1 MFREE
6 SAARWNRTSTS
17 AGKSSSSIIIGLD
30 ELHVVVEILGRPEI
44 GVVDGDHVVVGRE
57 PVREI
62 RADKAR
68 ATRHENAL
76 IVHECVYSRL
86 GNYRFGFIHLK
97 IVNLLTTENGLRA
110 HWCAGATS
118 DGATDRC
125 RIICIQ
131 YYFDF

>member
-1 MFREE
+1 VEQNVDIGGE
-6 SAARWNRTSTS
+6 VVVDH
-17 AGKSSSSIIIGLD
+17 IGLD

-97 IVNLLTTENGLRA
+97 NCEFTHHGERSTRSLVR
-110 HWCAGATS
+110 
-118 DGATDRC
+118 RC
-125 RIICIQ
+125 NQ
-131 YYFDF
+131 

>member
-17 AGKSSSSIIIGLD
+17 AGKSSSIIIGLD

-68 ATRHENAL
+68 ATRHE
-76 IVHECVYSRL
+76 
-86 GNYRFGFIHLK
+86 K
-97 IVNLLTTENGLRA
+97 RA
-110 HWCAGATS
+110 
-118 DGATDRC
+118 DRA
-125 RIICIQ
+125 
-131 YYFDF
+131 